1 MDIAEVL
8 DEFRHQVDDNAQPEL
23 WSDEEAMRYLAFAQD
38 HLVRTMGGIAD
49 ATTSAIVDLTLTA
62 STPYTAHSPYILRIR
77 SGRLIGARRDI
88 VIGNEADVVQIMQR
102 DYGWSQGLSFDDTDT
117 GNVDYGVL
125 GVQENQV
132 RWFKVPD
139 ASDTC
144 RLHVQRLPYP
154 RLTDEDGP
162 TLEVSV
168 VHHLKLVDG
177 MKWQAYLKQDA
188 ETYDPKKSAAC
199 EAAFRS
205 YCDEARKQREKQ
217 QYRPRVVQY
226 GGL

>member
-1 MDIAEVL
+1 MDIADVI
-8 DEFRHQVDDNAQPEL
+8 DEFRHQVDDRAQPEL

-38 HLVRTMGGIAD
+38 HLVREMGGIAD
-49 ATTSAIVDLTLTA
+49 ATTTAIVDLAITA

-77 SGRLIGARRDI
+77 SGRLITARRD
-88 VIGNEADVVQIMQR
+88 VTLGAEADVRQIMTR
-102 DYGWSQGLSFDDTDT
+102 DYGWTQGLSFDDTDT
-117 GNVDYGVL
+117 GNVDFGIL
-125 GVQENQV
+125 GVQENQI
-132 RWFKVPD
+132 RWFKVPN
-139 ASDTC
+139 AVDTC

-154 RLTDEDGP
+154 RLTNEDGP
-162 TLEVSV
+162 ALEVSD
-168 VHHLKLVDG
+168 VHHLRLVDG

-188 ETYDPKKSAAC
+188 ETYDPKKAASS

-205 YCDEARKQREKQ
+205 YCDVAREQREKQ